1 MSDKERACVLQVI
14 TQRLMKLQSKGNV
27 TSLRAELLVKRRRRS
42 NSSSETW
49 EVVRARGHLDEVQ
62 ALRAAGSSE
71 FDASQPAE
79 PLVLLEGPVL
89 GGGAFSRVSIVT
101 GVVSSLSCGLHDWR
115 WLSADLQYLIA
126 FMPLP
131 RICHADEATW
141 SIQKGGIG

>member
-1 MSDKERACVLQVI
+1 
-14 TQRLMKLQSKGNV
+14 MKLQSKGNV

-42 NSSSETW
+42 NNATEAW

-71 FDASQPAE
+71 FDVSKPAE

-101 GVVSSLSCGLHDWR
+101 GAAL
-115 WLSADLQYLIA
+115 
-126 FMPLP
+126 
-131 RICHADEATW
+131 
-141 SIQKGGIG
+141 

>member
-1 MSDKERACVLQVI
+1 MI

-42 NSSSETW
+42 NNTSETW

-62 ALRAAGSSE
+62 ALRASGSSE

-101 GVVSSLSCGLHDWR
+101 GEAGQKVEISDCHF
-115 WLSADLQYLIA
+115 LSAVGQDL
-126 FMPLP
+126 
-131 RICHADEATW
+131 
-141 SIQKGGIG
+141 